1 MGYIQIAIDGPAGAG
16 KSTIAK
22 EIADRLNITYIDT
35 GAMYRALTYKALISG
50 ANILNKDEII
60 CLAKKSDIKFYQD
73 NIYLDNK
80 IINKEIRD
88 ISVSKNVS
96 YVAQIAEV
104 RKILVDIQRKIASS
118 QDVIMDGR
126 DIGTH
131 VLPKATM
138 KIFLTASVEERSYR
152 RYVELKSKGTVVDLN
167 EIKND
172 IINRDKIDSERA
184 AAPLVKAED
193 AIIIDTT
200 GLSIKEVVEKIISL
214 LKGEK

>member
-22 EIADRLNITYIDT
+22 EIAKRLNITYIDT
-35 GAMYRALTYKALISG
+35 GAMYRALTYKALISNV
-50 ANILNKDEII
+50 NIHNKDEII
-60 CLAKKSDIKFYQD
+60 CLAQKSDIKFFQD
-73 NIYLDNK
+73 NIYLDDK

-88 ISVSKNVS
+88 ICVSKNVS
-96 YVAQIAEV
+96 YIAQIAEV
-104 RKILVDIQRKIASS
+104 RKILVGIQRKIAST

-138 KIFLTASVEERSYR
+138 KVFLTASVEERSYR
-152 RYVELKSKGTVVDLN
+152 RYVELKSKGTAVKLD

-200 GLSIKEVVEKIISL
+200 GLSIEEVVEKIISL
-214 LKGEK
+214 LKGEF